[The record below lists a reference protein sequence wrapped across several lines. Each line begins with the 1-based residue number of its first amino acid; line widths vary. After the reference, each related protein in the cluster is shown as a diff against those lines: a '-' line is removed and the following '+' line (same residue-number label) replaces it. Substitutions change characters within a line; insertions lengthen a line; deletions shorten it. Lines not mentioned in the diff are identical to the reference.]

1 MLHFLQCKNLEHAED
16 VLLRIVKE
24 PKTTMNTVNRRYYVT
39 ETHLIN
45 TNCSHPAIL
54 IIKKP
59 IRIVIIIQ
67 EYIYNIYVIIA
78 DFHIG

>member
-45 TNCSHPAIL
+45 TNSSHPAIL
-54 IIKKP
+54 IIKKTNTYSYNYT
-59 IRIVIIIQ
+59 RI
-67 EYIYNIYVIIA
+67 YI
-78 DFHIG
+78 